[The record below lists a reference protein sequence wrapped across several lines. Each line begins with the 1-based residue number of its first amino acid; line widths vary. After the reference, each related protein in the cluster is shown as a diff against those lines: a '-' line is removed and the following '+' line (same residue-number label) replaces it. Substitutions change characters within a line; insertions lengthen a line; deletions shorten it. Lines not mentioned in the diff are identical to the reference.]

1 MAQEN
6 STQPVSGGIPPIV
19 IVIAI
24 VVVVVGIGYFLMKP
38 ATPAPGAKPAT
49 APATPA
55 AKTASVD
62 SVVDPNSPTGYVD
75 SGGIPV
81 NKDGSDYTGT
91 SNYVNIAVSN
101 FGKGLGF

>member
-38 ATPAPGAKPAT
+38 ATPAPGAKPV
-49 APATPA
+49 TPA